1 VVFVTI
7 VSEIEAI
14 KGLPLSLLHLH
25 LNLSVDVIA
34 HSITVIVC
42 SLNHLR
48 TEEKSMQYFVTT
60 NTASSEQTDCVVIA
74 IFEQGQLSPSAADL
88 NNSSNGQIQHYID
101 RGDIT
106 GKIGQTLLLQ
116 DLNGITSPRVL
127 LIGCGDNTG
136 IKESDYATIITSMTK
151 ILDNSATANAA
162 VYLTEINV
170 NDRPAQ
176 WLVTNAI
183 TTAETS
189 LYKYTAT
196 KSDTKPKDKPIESLS
211 FFASKAN
218 AGLEQAT
225 ANGLAIA
232 NGMNLAKE
240 LGDLPGNVC
249 TPTYLAEQAI
259 TIGQQFDSVTTT
271 ILDEAEMAE
280 LGMGSLL
287 SVSRGSRQ
295 PAKLITMNY
304 QGAGDEKP
312 VVLVGK
318 GLTFDAGGI
327 SLKPAGG
334 MDEMKY
340 DMCGSASV
348 FGTIIAIAELNL
360 PINVVAVVP
369 SSENMPDGDANK
381 PGDIV
386 TSMAGKT
393 IEILN
398 TDAEGRL
405 ILCDALTYSERFDP
419 AIVIDIATLTGA
431 IIVALG
437 SKTTGLMSNNQDLAD
452 DLLQAGR
459 DSADKAWQL
468 PLWDEYQEQLDS
480 NFADIANIGGKEA
493 GSVTAA
499 CFLSRFTEH
508 YTWAHL
514 DIAGTAWKSGGKNKG
529 ATGRPVPMLVQYLLN
544 RIANKD

>member
-1 VVFVTI
+1 
-7 VSEIEAI
+7 
-14 KGLPLSLLHLH
+14 
-25 LNLSVDVIA
+25 
-34 HSITVIVC
+34 
-42 SLNHLR
+42 
-48 TEEKSMQYFVTT
+48 MQYFVTT
-60 NTASSEQTDCVVIA
+60 NTASSEQTDCVVVA
-74 IFEQGQLSPSAADL
+74 VFNQGQLSASANEIND
-88 NNSSNGQIQHYID
+88 SSNGQIQHYID

-106 GKIGQTLLLQ
+106 GKVGQTLLLQ
-116 DLNGITSPRVL
+116 DLSGINSPRVL
-127 LIGCGDNTG
+127 VIGAGDQTG
-136 IKESDYATIITSMTK
+136 IKENDFNTIISTITK
-151 ILDNSATANAA
+151 TLDSSAASKAA
-162 VYLTEINV
+162 LYITEINV
-170 NDRPAQ
+170 NDRSTSALITQ
-176 WLVTNAI
+176 AI
-183 TTAETS
+183 TTAEAT
-189 LYKYTAT
+189 LYQYSAT
-196 KSDTKPKDKPIESLS
+196 KSESKPKDNPITS
-211 FFASKAN
+211 FSFYAEN
-218 AGLEQAT
+218 QNEIIQAT
-225 ANGLAIA
+225 NNGQAIA
-232 NGMNLAKE
+232 KGMNLAKE
-240 LGDLPGNVC
+240 LGNLPGNIC

-259 TIGQQFDSVTTT
+259 ELGQQYDAVTTT
-271 ILDEAEMAE
+271 ILDEDDMAE

-304 QGAGDEKP
+304 QGAGDAKP

-327 SLKPAGG
+327 SLKPAAG

-348 FGTIIAIAELNL
+348 FGTISAIAELNL
-360 PINVVAVVP
+360 PINVVGVVP
-369 SSENMPDGDANK
+369 SSENMPDCDANK

-405 ILCDALTYSERFDP
+405 ILCDALTYSERFNP
-419 AIVIDIATLTGA
+419 EVVIDIATLTGA

-452 DLLQAGR
+452 DLSQAGR
-459 DSADKAWQL
+459 DSNDKAWQL

-499 CFLSRFTEH
+499 CFLSRFTEK

-514 DIAGTAWKSGGKNKG
+514 DIAGTAWKSGGKAKG

-544 RIANKD
+544 RIANKN